1 MSERRPRSVERFMR
15 QNRGTCGK
23 VMTTVAILILWS
35 GEVMAQQKD
44 ATFELTASLPKSTIH
59 LGEDLVVEV
68 ITSNPT
74 DHIVYAVYAVNGGAG
89 SVDMELL
96 NDKGEDS
103 GQHAMGNAAGVKVRD
118 SGVIL
123 YSRTPSLRPGTKQD
137 LTWRFKPEP
146 GYLVPGVYRL
156 RIHRRDA
163 RSQVELYSNTIDLT
177 VVP

>member
-1 MSERRPRSVERFMR
+1 
-15 QNRGTCGK
+15 
-23 VMTTVAILILWS
+23 MTTVAILILWS
-35 GEVMAQQKD
+35 GEVMAQQKA

-74 DHIVYAVYAVNGGAG
+74 DHIVYAVNGGAG

-96 NDKGEDS
+96 NDKGEDI
-103 GQHAMGNAAGVKVRD
+103 GQHAMGNAAGVKGRD
-118 SGVIL
+118 SGVVL
-123 YSRTPSLRPGTKQD
+123 YSRTLSLRPGTKQD

-156 RIHRRDA
+156 RVHRRDA